1 MSAVKSQ
8 SSLTEQSG
16 MQAVDLTKLNLMQLT
31 QFKQGLDTDLQFYQ
45 ESLQNL
51 KHAQSKFQE
60 SGESLTRMTKDND
73 GKEVLVP
80 LTGSMYVPGKLTNP
94 DKVVVDIG
102 TGYYVEKKSK
112 DAQDYFDRK
121 VKFVTEN
128 MTRVQAI
135 GSEKAKIRE
144 LVMDVMQDK
153 LKAQFS
159 QQMEASK
166 SS

>member
-1 MSAVKSQ
+1 MHSQ
-8 SSLTEQSG
+8 SKSRTHL
-16 MQAVDLTKLNLMQLT
+16 
-31 QFKQGLDTDLQFYQ
+31 FKSVF
-45 ESLQNL
+45 
-51 KHAQSKFQE
+51 KIVPVSKAKYFFVSRFQE
-60 SGESLTRMTKDND
+60 SGESLARMTKDND

-135 GSEKAKIRE
+135 GSEKAKIRYDDLLDYYLLTLE
-144 LVMDVMQDK
+144 LHGRFFCFQRACNGCD
-153 LKAQFS
+153 AR
-159 QQMEASK
+159 
-166 SS
+166 